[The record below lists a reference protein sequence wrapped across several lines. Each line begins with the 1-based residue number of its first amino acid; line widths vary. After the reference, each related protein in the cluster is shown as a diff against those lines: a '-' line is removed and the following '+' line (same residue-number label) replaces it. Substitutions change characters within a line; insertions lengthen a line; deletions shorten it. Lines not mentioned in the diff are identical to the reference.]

1 MKKAIGLLLAALLFL
16 AALTPLQAEA
26 PTPISGQLRSLNI
39 NPKAPIITIPDVPVF
54 TLQPTVAPTLIPL
67 PTIIVIPSLIP
78 LPTKTPAPSFIPV
91 PTKIVIPSLIPIPTS
106 TLAPTLIPLPTAPLP
121 TFVPLPTTPP
131 PAATN
136 TPKPTQGPQPPK
148 SEGGKGLE
156 VTSFGLYFEELR
168 PRITEQWYMFT
179 PLDLTAEG
187 VFSYPLVAGNAL
199 IVGNLVVTVAGGQL
213 IVLYQ
218 AAPGV
223 VTTREFFT
231 LFPSLDAV
239 QTVEIQLLSGQAL
252 PFGQPISI
260 QDTFGDDRKVI
271 LYLNNIVD
279 HDAASG
285 LAAFNPDQFREQMQ
299 ALLPLLD

>member
-1 MKKAIGLLLAALLFL
+1 MKKTIGLLLAAFLFL

-26 PTPISGQLRSLNI
+26 QTPTQGQARSLEV
-39 NPKAPIITIPDVPVF
+39 NPLIPIITVPNVTF
-54 TLQPTVAPTLIPL
+54 YTIQPTIAPTLIPL

-78 LPTKTPAPSFIPV
+78 IPTKTPV
-91 PTKIVIPSLIPIPTS
+91 
-106 TLAPTLIPLPTAPLP
+106 PTLIPLPSLI
-121 TFVPLPTTPP
+121 PLPTTAP
-131 PAATN
+131 PAATATPKPSSATS

-285 LAAFNPDQFREQMQ
+285 LAAFIPDQFREQMQ